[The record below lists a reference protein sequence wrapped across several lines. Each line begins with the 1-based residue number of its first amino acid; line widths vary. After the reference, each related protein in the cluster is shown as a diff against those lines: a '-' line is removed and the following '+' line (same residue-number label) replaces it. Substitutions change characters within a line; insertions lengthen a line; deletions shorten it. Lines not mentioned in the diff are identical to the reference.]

1 MLHQQSKCWVA
12 ALARGHCNK
21 VPSCATFPGTFQV
34 GKRAQFVGYFFG
46 RTAQT
51 DKALQYYENL
61 VNKHPDYVGTYY
73 HLGKLYEA
81 LNRKPDAISTYE
93 KGMEIA
99 KQKRDNHAFSELQA
113 VYRELAGIDEDD
125 Y

>member
-1 MLHQQSKCWVA
+1 MQSSRLDKLLEFLKNEPEDEFLQY
-12 ALARGHCNK
+12 ALATEYLRLNE
-21 VPSCATFPGTFQV
+21 
-34 GKRAQFVGYFFG
+34 
-46 RTAQT
+46 T

-61 VNKHPDYVGTYY
+61 VDKHPGYVGTYY

-93 KGMEIA
+93 KGMEAA

-113 VYRELAGIDEDD
+113 VYREINGIDEDD
-125 Y
+125 E